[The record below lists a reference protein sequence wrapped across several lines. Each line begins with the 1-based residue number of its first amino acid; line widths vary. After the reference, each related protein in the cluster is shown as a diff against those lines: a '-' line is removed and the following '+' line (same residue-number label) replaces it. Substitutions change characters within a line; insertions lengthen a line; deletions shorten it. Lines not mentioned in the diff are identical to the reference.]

1 METNK
6 ALRVPKSH
14 LTLVVEL
21 VKNRHKLCQSS
32 SYDFHEPEKKCNLG
46 NFIKFIHT
54 LKF

>member
-14 LTLVVEL
+14 PTLVVEL

-32 SYDFHEPEKKCNLG
+32 SYDFHEPEKPFDLN
-46 NFIKFIHT
+46 
-54 LKF
+54 